1 MQRRRKPK
9 SEPRNI
15 FDKSSGGRP
24 PKSPTKTRRE
34 SISEAPRIPK
44 STTPPPP
51 PVTPKPLRQPK
62 TADEA
67 TKPQPKAPKAEPSVE
82 DNTILEEQLLGVTK
96 RSTRGLTESKKKEA
110 VKNDDANPKS
120 SKAQE
125 IIKASKARAD
135 AKANVEKTTPKAT
148 IPAKKP
154 TRPYRRRKP
163 DFQPAIREKRLDRS
177 RHMEY
182 KYEMR
187 GLLQEIDVAEEH
199 RSALLGSIWAK
210 GERQNIEES
219 KLFIS
224 EKEKE
229 GILSEEQVSDLL
241 AIVDD
246 YTIRR

>member
-15 FDKSSGGRP
+15 FDKSSGGKP
-24 PKSPTKTRRE
+24 PKSPLKNRRDTV
-34 SISEAPRIPK
+34 SEKPRRPEA
-44 STTPPPP
+44 TPPPAPVISKP
-51 PVTPKPLRQPK
+51 PTIPK
-62 TADEA
+62 A
-67 TKPQPKAPKAEPSVE
+67 TKKSKSQPMDTKTKSPEQE
-82 DNTILEEQLLGVTK
+82 DVILEEQLLGVTK
-96 RSTRGLTESKKKEA
+96 RPTRGLTESVKEEEKIDE
-110 VKNDDANPKS
+110 VNSTS

-125 IIKASKARAD
+125 IIKASKARAN
-135 AKANVEKTTPKAT
+135 AKVEVKQKKTEAPAN
-148 IPAKKP
+148 KP
-154 TRPYRRRKP
+154 TRPFRRKKP

-210 GERQNIEES
+210 GERQNTEES
-219 KLFIS
+219 KQYILD
-224 EKEKE
+224 KEKE
-229 GILSEEQVSDLL
+229 GILNQEQVSGLL